1 LEETVVTGSAER
13 LVNLA
18 LFIAS
23 SPSPVTAAQVR
34 AQVAGYPSD
43 QAEPAFLRMFERD
56 KEDLRETGFAL
67 GVDRDGDVE
76 SYRLDE
82 AATFAPPLELDRE
95 EAVLLHAAIDSV
107 LADSPFPYADDLRIA
122 RGKIVAA
129 GGPLSREPLPVCASA
144 ADERPET
151 QSRDVAALDRA
162 IGTRKLVRFAYP
174 GPVGTALREV
184 EPYAVYLRAGR
195 WYLVGHD
202 RGADGMRV
210 FAVTRV
216 SGLEVETSRPK
227 SADFEPPAGF
237 DVRDWMLLSFQFGPA
252 RVPGRVRFTG
262 PNAGRAGALT
272 AGLGDLEPEP
282 CGCVVWS
289 VDVADP
295 EALASWAI
303 ANGPGIVVLGPEEAR
318 IAWSQG
324 LSKAVE
330 TNG

>member
-1 LEETVVTGSAER
+1 VAGSAER

-56 KEDLRETGFAL
+56 KEDLREAGFAL
-67 GVDRDGDVE
+67 WVDRDGDVE
-76 SYRLDE
+76 SYRLDA

-107 LADSPFPYADDLRIA
+107 LADGPFPYADDLRIA

-129 GGPLSREPLPVCASA
+129 GGPVSREPLPVCAFA
-144 ADERPET
+144 ADERPHA
-151 QSRDVAALDRA
+151 QARDVTLLDRA
-162 IGTRKLVRFAYP
+162 IGIRKLVRFSYP
-174 GPVGTALREV
+174 GPGGTASREV

-195 WYLVGHD
+195 WYLVGRD

-237 DVRDWMLLSFQFGPA
+237 DVRDWMLLPFQFGPA
-252 RVPGRVRFTG
+252 RVRFTG

-272 AGLGDLEPEP
+272 AGLGDLESEP
-282 CGCVVWS
+282 CGCVVWT

-303 ANGPGIVVLGPEEAR
+303 ANGPGIVVLGPGEAR
-318 IAWSQG
+318 DAWSQG

-330 TNG
+330 ANG